1 MYYDYAVDRGVI
13 VMNRRTFVKYFG
25 DLAPSGIAAYLR
37 DGADPER
44 VRDEIIGKLD
54 EGHRAFIYTNRGLRA
69 EVLRIFDST
78 FAITYALEII
88 AVVVAML
95 GVGATLLTLVIER
108 RRELSMLRL
117 IGAASRQVR
126 RMVVIEA
133 ALIGAASQAIGLV
146 VGLLLSLLLVYV
158 INVQSFGWT
167 IQFRVPVDVSRA
179 GISRRNPR
187 NGAGRRLS
195 RRARRAARR
204 DAGGVM
210 KEHKHGMP
218 GLKPGPLP
226 RSMGFSAVRRAPS
239 TWHPGGPAGTLR
251 TVVAG
256 CAQRSDLA
264 QRDSWLSFRLPARS
278 LQSSGLQDRVVVL
291 HRQSA
296 NRRGP
301 ATGLSG
307 DVFSRRRRSVAR
319 ESVAMGGARSLHD
332 APGRVRSVRQSL
344 SLSGAPQSRRPWPGR
359 RRDGA
364 VSRVERRLVGVAR
377 CQWPSR
383 DSRGRCDRGGVDL
396 VLDEGKAPAING
408 IDGISQ
414 KGAQT
419 GNASHYY
426 SLTRMP
432 TRGVV
437 VVDGERFEATGES
450 WMDHE
455 FGTSFLE
462 AEQQGW
468 DWLSI
473 QLADGREL
481 MLYQLR
487 RGDGSR
493 DPRSS
498 GTLVDASGR
507 TRHLS
512 SADFTMTTTGRAF
525 RAPSGATY
533 PIRWMVQIPGESLTL
548 DVSTP
553 LENQELSTEAARV
566 SYWEGLID
574 IAGTSRGAPIAGRGY
589 LEMTGYR
596 GSLGR
601 VLSGR

>member
-1 MYYDYAVDRGVI
+1 
-13 VMNRRTFVKYFG
+13 
-25 DLAPSGIAAYLR
+25 
-37 DGADPER
+37 
-44 VRDEIIGKLD
+44 
-54 EGHRAFIYTNRGLRA
+54 
-69 EVLRIFDST
+69 
-78 FAITYALEII
+78 
-88 AVVVAML
+88 
-95 GVGATLLTLVIER
+95 
-108 RRELSMLRL
+108 
-117 IGAASRQVR
+117 
-126 RMVVIEA
+126 
-133 ALIGAASQAIGLV
+133 
-146 VGLLLSLLLVYV
+146 
-158 INVQSFGWT
+158 
-167 IQFRVPVDVSRA
+167 
-179 GISRRNPR
+179 
-187 NGAGRRLS
+187 
-195 RRARRAARR
+195 
-204 DAGGVM
+204 M
-210 KEHKHGMP
+210 KEHEQGMP
-218 GLKPGPLP
+218 GLKPGPSP
-226 RSMGFSAVRRAPS
+226 RPLGCAAVR
-239 TWHPGGPAGTLR
+239 GPVSAGSFWIVLLALLGLWLP
-251 TVVAG
+251 VA
-256 CAQRSDLA
+256 
-264 QRDSWLSFRLPARS
+264 
-278 LQSSGLQDRVVVL
+278 
-291 HRQSA
+291 
-296 NRRGP
+296 
-301 ATGLSG
+301 
-307 DVFSRRRRSVAR
+307 
-319 ESVAMGGARSLHD
+319 
-332 APGRVRSVRQSL
+332 
-344 SLSGAPQSRRPWPGR
+344 LSGATWLNATPGYRFAFPRDHFSHPEYKIEWWYYTGNLQTAAGR
-359 RRDGA
+359 RLGYQVTFFRVGVDPSPVNPSRWAVRDLYMTHLA
-364 VSRVERRLVGVAR
+364 VSDPSGNRYRFQERLN
-377 CQWPSR
+377 
-383 DSRGRCDRGGVDL
+383 RGGPGLAGAETEQYHVWNDDWSASLDASGRHVIRAAGTRGGVDL
-396 VLDEGKAPAING
+396 VLDEGKAPAVNG

-432 TRGVV
+432 TRGVL

-462 AEQQGW
+462 PEQQGW

-512 SADFTMTTTGRAF
+512 SADFTMTTTGRTF

-533 PIRWMVQIPGESLTL
+533 PIRWTVQIPGESLTM